1 MQNEC
6 KSNANADQ
14 KQCNKIKLNK
24 TKLDYTKK
32 EDINK
37 KNNAPDGV
45 SALPGKLPEGYS
57 VHSNSGEVYTIID
70 GKMYNLDGKELNS
83 EGFVIIDFG
92 LSKHNL

>member
-14 KQCNKIKLNK
+14 KQSNKTKLNK

-37 KNNAPDGV
+37 KNNTPDGDSFV
-45 SALPGKLPEGYS
+45 PLEQITDFNVNK
-57 VHSNSGEVYTIID
+57 
-70 GKMYNLDGKELNS
+70 YN
-83 EGFVIIDFG
+83 F
-92 LSKHNL
+92 